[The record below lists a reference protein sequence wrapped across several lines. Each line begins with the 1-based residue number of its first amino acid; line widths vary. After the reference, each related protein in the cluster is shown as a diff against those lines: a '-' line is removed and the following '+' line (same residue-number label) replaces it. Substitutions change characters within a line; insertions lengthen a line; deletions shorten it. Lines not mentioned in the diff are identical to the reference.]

1 MGWRHRQVRRG
12 TVMLAWA
19 RLGMV
24 RRGWVWTGL
33 ARFGLSTAVSASCAF
48 TEADSFTRY
57 GAARLDLVRRGGA
70 SCALVRRGGV
80 WADNSLKHRV
90 RCLGMR

>member
-1 MGWRHRQVRRG
+1 MAWFDMPWLAQVG
-12 TVMLAWA
+12 IGQALH
-19 RLGMV
+19 
-24 RRGWVWTGL
+24 
-33 ARFGLSTAVSASCAF
+33 GLSTAVSAFCAF
-48 TEADSFTRY
+48 IEADSFTRY

-70 SCALVRRGGV
+70 SCALVRRGKV